1 MSLHRVLY
9 TIHYVN
15 IQVKAEVQ
23 YLLVR
28 KIWVLPF
35 HVFVCVYIKVYI
47 RICIYMH
54 RYCSILVWPAA

>member
-1 MSLHRVLY
+1 MSLHRMLY

-23 YLLVR
+23 YLSVR

-35 HVFVCVYIKVYI
+35 HVFVCVCINVYI
-47 RICIYMH
+47 CICIYIH
-54 RYCSILVWPAA
+54 TDIVAF